1 MTLKILWPGQTKNRE
16 SRRLEESYLERIN
29 RLAPCRLIV
38 TREARGLPE
47 RFAER
52 IKTIEAEGLE
62 KHIKDDYIICLID
75 KGQEMSSTDFA
86 RFIQERGETS
96 GRPLAFVAGGFLGL
110 AERFLDRA
118 DLRLSLSRMTLS
130 HELCRLVLLEQIY
143 RSLTILRGL
152 SYAK

>member
-38 TREARGLPE
+38 TREAKGLPE

-75 KGQEMSSTDFA
+75 KGREMSSTDFA
-86 RFIQERGETS
+86 RFIHERGEVS